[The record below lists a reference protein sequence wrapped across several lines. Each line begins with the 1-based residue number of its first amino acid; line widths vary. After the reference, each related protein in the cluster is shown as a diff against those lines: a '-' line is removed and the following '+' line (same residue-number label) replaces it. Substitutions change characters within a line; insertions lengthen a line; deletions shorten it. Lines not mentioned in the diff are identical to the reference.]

1 MIEVLGNLVRYIV
14 ILIFLAAL
22 LEMLLPQGVFRRYL
36 RMFVGV
42 LLIFTLLTPLQSI
55 MRIAPYWEVPV
66 MSEIQSTEEL
76 GLILQRGDEL
86 YRSNIKSAMDD
97 YHSRIFKMLEKELA
111 REFSLKLVE
120 LELAVEENPDS
131 SGFGSLES
139 IFAVAKELDE
149 TVSQTKGGGK
159 VEEIRISVGIK
170 EEAKSPSQETQQE
183 AQDDNSTEIRR
194 YLAAYFQLPSNKVSV
209 KMLP

>member
-66 MSEIQSTEEL
+66 ISEIQSTEEL

-120 LELAVEENPDS
+120 LET
-131 SGFGSLES
+131 GRG
-139 IFAVAKELDE
+139 
-149 TVSQTKGGGK
+149 
-159 VEEIRISVGIK
+159 R
-170 EEAKSPSQETQQE
+170 KS
-183 AQDDNSTEIRR
+183 R
-194 YLAAYFQLPSNKVSV
+194 
-209 KMLP
+209 

>member
-1 MIEVLGNLVRYIV
+1 MIEAVGNLVRYIV

-36 RMFVGV
+36 RMFVGI

-66 MSEIQSTEEL
+66 IAEMQNTEEL
-76 GLILQRGDEL
+76 GLILQRGDDL
-86 YRSNIKSAMDD
+86 YRRNIKSAMDD
-97 YHSRIFKMLEKELA
+97 YHSRIFKLLESELA

-120 LELAVEENPDS
+120 LELAVEESPDS
-131 SGFGSLES
+131 SEFGALKS
-139 IFAVAKELDE
+139 IFAVTGDLNDLVEE
-149 TVSQTKGGGK
+149 TKDGER
-159 VEEIRISVGIK
+159 VEEIRISVGVTEK
-170 EEAKSPSQETQQE
+170 TETPSQETYQE
-183 AQDDNSTEIRR
+183 DSTEIRR
-194 YLAAYFQLPSNKVSV
+194 YLAAYFQLPSEKVSV